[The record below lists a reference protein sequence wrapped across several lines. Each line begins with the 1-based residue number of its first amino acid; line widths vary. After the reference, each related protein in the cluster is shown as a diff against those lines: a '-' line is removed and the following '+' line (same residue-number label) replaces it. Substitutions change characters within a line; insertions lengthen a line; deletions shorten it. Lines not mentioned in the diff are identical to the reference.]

1 MSILQ
6 FTPTQLFRDDSDSDS
21 DSDSDCDDATVQKS
35 ERQLRQL
42 SILQKHDAAAYEAWL
57 SVSQQYSLLLQ
68 QNQLNEIQIDNLT
81 QQNQILI
88 QMNIELKQKETKLS
102 DDLITVQD
110 AFNGLI
116 QENTHL
122 VDQAF
127 EYENETETLLGELKH
142 IQQQLAD
149 GVEADTVII
158 KIQEIL
164 TKDAIKKQ
172 GYV

>member
-21 DSDSDCDDATVQKS
+21 DSDCDDVTVQKS

-42 SILQKHDAAAYEAWL
+42 SILQKHDAAAYEAWVN
-57 SVSQQYSLLLQ
+57 VSHQYSLLLQ
-68 QNQLNEIQIDNLT
+68 QNHLNEIQIDNLT

-88 QMNIELKQKETKLS
+88 EMNIELKQKDAKLS
-102 DDLITVQD
+102 HDLISVQD
-110 AFNGLI
+110 AFNGLL
-116 QENTHL
+116 QENTRL

-127 EYENETETLLGELKH
+127 DYENETETLLGELQI
-142 IQQQLAD
+142 IQQHLAD
-149 GVEADTVII
+149 GVKADTVIL